1 MLHLMEQSAVA
12 YRVRDK
18 LIVGSIVRTAM
29 GVGLE
34 VDPILLEMTS
44 PEEIVSAAIGQ
55 ALARSDHVVLHPT
68 QDQWKEIFKPFER
81 AAGVRSYKSFMADAN
96 SVSLT
101 MRNGKLELTPH
112 RNLGSAEGF
121 EPIPSH
127 AIVLP
132 AGDVAGAGVALK
144 ALLNASVQ

>member
-1 MLHLMEQSAVA
+1 
-12 YRVRDK
+12 
-18 LIVGSIVRTAM
+18 
-29 GVGLE
+29 
-34 VDPILLEMTS
+34 
-44 PEEIVSAAIGQ
+44 
-55 ALARSDHVVLHPT
+55 
-68 QDQWKEIFKPFER
+68 
-81 AAGVRSYKSFMADAN
+81 MADAN

-132 AGDVAGAGVALK
+132 AGDVAGAAVALK